1 MAKYNKKRKYN
12 NNNKYNNYKNYKNG
26 SNSLMTR
33 AWKTI
38 KEANNTNSTLDFAFK
53 INYVFTARYDP
64 AYKTGTA
71 AINVYEVLLKSE
83 NFRNMMR
90 NYDQVKINGVTCRIN
105 VTDVATSLANSGNN
119 FVQAINV
126 VTGWDKTGLS
136 VVPIGSGDD
145 YVGDVRFFDTTA
157 PETPSIDNAIE
168 GSDFDGAT
176 AAASYINTIGTR
188 VTEGYGAKK
197 GLLNSY
203 QRFSRYESC
212 WPSTMDEKC
221 CYVPTAN
228 FNEYTTGI
236 NSNTGLC
243 QISGD
248 YSEMN
253 VNTQLSIP
261 NPCLPFENPS
271 IKWKPTLLVGVFRST
286 VSGEGVVDKYGES
299 PTVIFNA
306 EFTIPVTFKGQKGD
320 S

>member
-1 MAKYNKKRKYN
+1 MAKSYKKKSYKKG
-12 NNNKYNNYKNYKNG
+12 KYNNYSLYKSPS
-26 SNSLMTR
+26 SNSLMSR

-53 INYVFTARYDP
+53 INYVFTARYDS
-64 AYKTGTA
+64 AYRTGTA
-71 AINVYEVLLKSE
+71 AINIYEVLLKSE

-90 NYDQVKINGVTCRIN
+90 NYDQVKVNGVTARIN
-105 VTDVATSLANSGNN
+105 VTDVATSLATSVHN

-145 YVGDVRFFDTTA
+145 YVGDVRFFESTA
-157 PETPSIDNAIE
+157 PESPSIDNAIE
-168 GSDFDGAT
+168 GSDFDGST
-176 AAASYINTIGTR
+176 AAASYINTLGTR

-221 CYVPTAN
+221 AYIPTAN
-228 FNEYTTGI
+228 FNEYTTGV

-243 QISGD
+243 VISGD

-253 VNTQLSIP
+253 VNNQLSIP
-261 NPCLPFENPS
+261 NPCMPFENPS

-286 VSGEGVVDKYGES
+286 VSDGGVVEKYGDCPS
-299 PTVIFNA
+299 VIFNA